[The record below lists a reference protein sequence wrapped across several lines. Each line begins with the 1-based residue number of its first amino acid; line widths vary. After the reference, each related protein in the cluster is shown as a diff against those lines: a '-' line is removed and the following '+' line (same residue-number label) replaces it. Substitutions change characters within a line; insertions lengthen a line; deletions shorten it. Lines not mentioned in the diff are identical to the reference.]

1 MNYADRFTG
10 KVAVVTG
17 GAKGIGKAIAERFVA
32 EGGKIVIGDICTERF
47 PELIEELGS
56 DNAVCMRCDVSVK
69 EDVDALVEK
78 AYEAFNGF
86 DIIFNNAGI
95 NIFKDFLN
103 CTIEDSDK
111 IFNTNFHGVFFG
123 SQAAAK
129 AFIAHDTKG
138 VIVNTSSINF
148 RCVTPNTTCYAAS
161 KGAISMFTRGIAVEL
176 SKYGIRA
183 NCFAP
188 GTTNTD
194 MVGESAR
201 ERFPHYTAKRLV
213 IPRMAKPE
221 EQAAVALFLASDD
234 ASYMSGETVFNV
246 GGWGIFKTI
255 FIS

>member
-188 GTTNTD
+188 GTT
-194 MVGESAR
+194 
-201 ERFPHYTAKRLV
+201 
-213 IPRMAKPE
+213 
-221 EQAAVALFLASDD
+221 
-234 ASYMSGETVFNV
+234 
-246 GGWGIFKTI
+246 
-255 FIS
+255 

>member
-1 MNYADRFTG
+1 MIYPNRFSG
-10 KVAVVTG
+10 KVAIVTG
-17 GAKGIGKAIAERFVA
+17 GAKGIGRAIVKRFVQ
-32 EGGKIVIGDICTERF
+32 EGGKVLVGDICSDAF
-47 PELIEELGS
+47 PSLTEELGE
-56 DNAVCMRCDVSVK
+56 DNVACQYCDVSIK
-69 EDVDALVEK
+69 EEVDALVENV
-78 AYEAFNGF
+78 YEKFGGL
-86 DIIFNNAGI
+86 DVMFNNAGI

-111 IFNTNFHGVFFG
+111 IFNVNYHGVFFG

-176 SKYGIRA
+176 SQYGIRA

-188 GTTNTD
+188 GTTDTD

-201 ERFPHYTAKRLV
+201 SRFPHYTAKRLV
-213 IPRMAKPE
+213 IPRMAHPD
-221 EQAAVALFLASDD
+221 EQAAVACFLASDD
-234 ASYMSGETVFNV
+234 ASYMSGETIFNV
-246 GGWGIFKTI
+246 GGWGIF
-255 FIS
+255 

>member
-123 SQAAAK
+123 SLAAAK

-246 GGWGIFKTI
+246 GGWGIF
-255 FIS
+255 

>member
-1 MNYADRFTG
+1 M
-10 KVAVVTG
+10 
-17 GAKGIGKAIAERFVA
+17 
-32 EGGKIVIGDICTERF
+32 
-47 PELIEELGS
+47 
-56 DNAVCMRCDVSVK
+56 
-69 EDVDALVEK
+69 
-78 AYEAFNGF
+78 
-86 DIIFNNAGI
+86 FNNAGI

-111 IFNTNFHGVFFG
+111 IFNVNFHGVFFG

-213 IPRMAKPE
+213 IPRMATPD
-221 EQAAVALFLASDD
+221 EQAAVACFLASDD
-234 ASYMSGETVFNV
+234 ASYMSGETIFNV
-246 GGWGIFKTI
+246 GGWGIF
-255 FIS
+255 

>member
-1 MNYADRFTG
+1 MIYQDRFKG

-17 GAKGIGKAIAERFVA
+17 GAKGIGKAIATRYVQ
-32 EGGKIVIGDICTERF
+32 EGGKVVVGDICTEKF
-47 PELIEELGS
+47 ADLVEELGKE
-56 DNAVCMRCDVSVK
+56 NIYCLKCDVSIK
-69 EDVDALVEK
+69 DDVDALVQA
-78 AYEAFNGF
+78 AYDTFGGF
-86 DIIFNNAGI
+86 DVIFNNAGV

-111 IFNTNFHGVFFG
+111 IFNVNYRGVFLG

-129 AFIAHDTKG
+129 AFVAHDTKG

-176 SKYGIRA
+176 AKYGIRA

-188 GTTNTD
+188 GTTDTD

-201 ERFPHYTAKRLV
+201 ERFPNYTAKRLV
-213 IPRMAKPE
+213 IPRMSRPE
-221 EQAAVALFLASDD
+221 EQAAVACFLASDD
-234 ASYMSGETVFNV
+234 ASYMSGETIFNV
-246 GGWGIFKTI
+246 GGWGTF
-255 FIS
+255 